1 MKKLPPHPATVV
13 QRRGLPASLPRRPPH
28 PATVRVA
35 QPRFDGVA
43 VGAGERSS
51 FDPKSARSAAHP
63 AARASLAPRA
73 KTAQAMFF
81 PFAESRM
88 EQAKRDKER
97 RRRERERVLDRL
109 RFPTKPCPVVVGGHV
124 GVSVRFMML
133 CGSPPSEFTDTID
146 SCVKPDERDDVSESS
161 EQTALPER
169 FAEEVKALRLKFVG
183 QDEDDLDFC
192 SSILNDEEREKALSK
207 DLREYLLSLDDNED
221 SVSVVEDPP
230 LSEERHEEL
239 VIAVQ
244 KRLGVLI
251 LEADPRTAL
260 CCWTL
265 SPPSKENHPGA
276 NLLSF
281 SSPTLGVNG
290 PLAYYLPYAADRMT
304 CLALGDQADWF
315 FTDLMEGCSLRI
327 VGTPTSPLVCHANV
341 RSIDDVD
348 CKRDVVQVL
357 LESATAVV
365 EGFSTVSATLL
376 REQYFEAGYTAFVC
390 GQRDRD
396 TGEWSFWYWRQ
407 DLSTKGLSGS
417 KVKSAKELL

>member
-1 MKKLPPHPATVV
+1 MKKIPPHPATVV
-13 QRRGLPASLPRRPPH
+13 QRRSQLAEPAQRPPH

-35 QPRFDGVA
+35 QARFDGV
-43 VGAGERSS
+43 VVSAGERSR

-63 AARASLAPRA
+63 AARVTLASSA
-73 KTAQAMFF
+73 KTAQAMFLSFVESKHEWF
-81 PFAESRM
+81 PS
-88 EQAKRDKER
+88 
-97 RRRERERVLDRL
+97 
-109 RFPTKPCPVVVGGHV
+109 KPCPVVVGGHV
-124 GVSVRFMML
+124 GVSVRFLML
-133 CGSPPSEFTDTID
+133 CGRPPSEFTDTID

-169 FAEEVKALRLKFVG
+169 FAEEVKQLRLKFAG

-192 SSILNDEEREKALSK
+192 SSILNDEDRADALSK
-207 DLREYLLSLDDNED
+207 GLREHLLSLDDDE

-230 LSEERHEEL
+230 LSEERQEKL

-251 LEADPRTAL
+251 LVADPSTAI

-265 SPPSKENHPGA
+265 SPPSKNNHPGA

-304 CLALGDQADWF
+304 CLALGDKADWF
-315 FTDLMEGCSLRI
+315 FTDLMEGCSLCI
-327 VGTPTSPLVCHANV
+327 VGTPTAPLVCHANV

-357 LESATAVV
+357 LDSATVV
-365 EGFSTVSATLL
+365 VKSLSTLSATLL
-376 REQYFEAGYTAFVC
+376 RAQYFEAGYTAFVC
-390 GQRDRD
+390 GQRSRD

-407 DLSTKGLSGS
+407 DLSLKGLSAS